1 MIVLARVGIMA
12 FSTPCERA
20 RAVLDAS
27 IACKKSDP
35 SCLQHQEPRTPPR
48 TDGGELCLTDFPGR
62 CPGLSTFGAFS
73 ADSIKRCSQ
82 KCRTC
87 GRAATVARFTI
98 AVPSTLAR
106 QLLRIWVSR
115 FLMESA
121 GPPHRCHVLDVC

>member
-48 TDGGELCLTDFPGR
+48 TATGELCLTDFPGR

-73 ADSIKRCSQ
+73 ADSIKRC
-82 KCRTC
+82 
-87 GRAATVARFTI
+87 
-98 AVPSTLAR
+98 R
-106 QLLRIWVSR
+106 QNVELPGEWPRSRGSRLR
-115 FLMESA
+115 FLRR
-121 GPPHRCHVLDVC
+121 PPDNSPGFG